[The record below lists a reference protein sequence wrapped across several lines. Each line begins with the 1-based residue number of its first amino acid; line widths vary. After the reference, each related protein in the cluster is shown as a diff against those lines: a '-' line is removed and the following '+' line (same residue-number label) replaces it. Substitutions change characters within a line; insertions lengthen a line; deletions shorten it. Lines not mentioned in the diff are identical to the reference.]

1 MDLEQY
7 LSAAVKAVQKASLI
21 TAEIQKVLISDD
33 TVIKK
38 DKSPV
43 TIADFAAQAVVC
55 RMLAEHFPQ
64 IPVVGEEDSAFL
76 RKGENRA
83 LLQKINEFLPQWQAD
98 DILDAIDLGSGKPG
112 ELFWTL
118 DPVDGT
124 KGFIR
129 KEQYAV
135 GLSLIKNGRPVVG
148 VLGCPNLEHKGVK
161 GSLAYAA
168 SGGGA
173 YIRALRDNK
182 IEQINVSSAAIPGT
196 IRFLES
202 VEAGHSN
209 RDLQERIMKSLSTD
223 ARIVRYDSM
232 VKYCV
237 VSRGEADVYLRLPNP
252 KSPGYVENIW
262 DHAAGVVIVEEA
274 GGKVSDMYG
283 KELDFGQGKKLF
295 NNRGVIVTNG
305 KFHDEVVRVV
315 KEETKN

>member
-1 MDLEQY
+1 MDLKQY
-7 LSAAVKAVQKASLI
+7 LSAAIEAVQKASLI
-21 TAEIQKVLISDD
+21 TAEIQSILINED

-43 TIADFAAQAVVC
+43 TIADFAAQAIVC
-55 RMLAEHFPQ
+55 KTLKEKFPQ
-64 IPVVGEEDSAFL
+64 IPIVGEEDSGFL
-76 RKGENRA
+76 RKKENLT
-83 LLQKINEFLPQWQAD
+83 LLQKINEFLPQWQKEE
-98 DILDAIDLGSGKPG
+98 ILDAIDLGNGEAE

-135 GLSLIKNGRPVVG
+135 GLALIKNGKAIVG
-148 VLGCPNLEHKGVK
+148 VLGCPNLKHNNTQGC
-161 GSLAYAA
+161 LAYAS

-173 YIRALRDNK
+173 FIRSLNDDK
-182 IEQINVSSAAIPGT
+182 TESLKVSSVDKNGA

-202 VEAGHSN
+202 VESGHSDHN
-209 RDLQERIMKSLSTD
+209 LQERIMKSLSSD
-223 ARIVRYDSM
+223 PRVVRYDSM

-237 VSRGEADVYLRLPNP
+237 ISRGEADVYLRLPNP

-262 DHAAGVVIVEEA
+262 DHAAGVIIAEEA
-274 GGKVSDMYG
+274 GGKVSDMNG
-283 KELDFGQGKKLF
+283 KALDFGQGKKLF

-315 KEETKN
+315 NEEMKQ